1 MPRRRQ
7 CPFLGLLLRPYK
19 CHQHPG
25 LPKAAKGHLMAP
37 VPRGTSMSEL
47 PGSPTSIHHLLLK
60 STAEPPDSRESRA
73 RFHLT
78 ALSKQLSSSRAASS
92 AFLRQG
98 GYAAADPSNPAGK
111 IGPDFQS
118 LAVNQRGL
126 QAPSQPCIQVLHT
139 QGGDTHPEHQPCLPK
154 KQSVSTTLERHRGGK
169 GGGDNPQRAVLK
181 TQGWPSRTHLMMAFS
196 F

>member
-1 MPRRRQ
+1 MAFYFVPTNATNTPGCQRLQRAISRLLYPGAHP
-7 CPFLGLLLRPYK
+7 CPS
-19 CHQHPG
+19 CW
-25 LPKAAKGHLMAP
+25 AP
-37 VPRGTSMSEL
+37 
-47 PGSPTSIHHLLLK
+47 PTSIHHLLLK